1 MKYFLIPGT
10 ALCDQYLQN
19 APLEASRE
27 LATRLECSTDS
38 GKDII
43 NCLQRKSQQ
52 EIISA
57 AQQMFVSLT
66 LLSLTISQ
74 SYHNQSLLDVLV
86 FPPLV
91 RPQC

>member
-1 MKYFLIPGT
+1 MYNLKYFLNKTDLFPTPGT

-38 GKDII
+38 GRDII

-57 AQQMFVSLT
+57 AQQMFVSL
-66 LLSLTISQ
+66 LVLQ
-74 SYHNQSLLDVLV
+74 SYNHPVLQSYNHPVL
-86 FPPLV
+86 
-91 RPQC
+91 

>member
-1 MKYFLIPGT
+1 MLTGT

-38 GKDII
+38 GQDII

-57 AQQMFVSLT
+57 AQQMFVSLS
-66 LLSLTISQ
+66 LSLSLVLLLNLTLIQ
-74 SYHNQSLLDVLV
+74 SV
-86 FPPLV
+86 
-91 RPQC
+91 